1 MIEDLWLP
9 DDLTDDKDLDLV
21 SLASSS
27 LDYEIG
33 KVRAFV
39 VALLQDVNDHQAA
52 AKVNDILVG
61 AE

>member
-9 DDLTDDKDLDLV
+9 DDLTDDADLELV
-21 SLASSS
+21 SSASS
-27 LDYEIG
+27 LLNYEIG

-39 VALLQDVNDHQAA
+39 VALLQDVNDSQAA
-52 AKVNDILVG
+52 VKVNDILVS

>member
-1 MIEDLWLP
+1 MIEEVWLP
-9 DDLTDDKDLDLV
+9 DDLTNDKDLDLV
-21 SLASSS
+21 SLTSSS

-39 VALLQDVNDHQAA
+39 VALLTDVNDQQAA
-52 AKVNDILVG
+52 AKVNDVLVS

>member
-1 MIEDLWLP
+1 MIEEVWLP
-9 DDLTDDKDLDLV
+9 DDLTDNKDLDLV
-21 SLASSS
+21 SLTSSS

-52 AKVNDILVG
+52 AKVNDVLV
-61 AE
+61 ASE